1 MLIRYYLDEHIFA
14 EAAVALSSRGIDA
27 LTTFAAGHTGF
38 SDEQQ
43 LAFAASEGRVLVSR
57 DRDFV
62 TLHNQGVQHSGIVR
76 WGRKHASHSYLI
88 TSLIALW
95 RTQTAEEMRGR
106 IEYY

>member
-14 EAAVALSSRGIDA
+14 DAAVALRTRGIDA
-27 LTTFAAGHTGF
+27 LTTLEAGHVGF

-43 LAFAASEGRVLVSR
+43 LAFAASEERIMVTR

-62 TLHNQGVQHSGIVR
+62 TLHHQGIQHAGIAR

-88 TSLIALW
+88 TKLIALW